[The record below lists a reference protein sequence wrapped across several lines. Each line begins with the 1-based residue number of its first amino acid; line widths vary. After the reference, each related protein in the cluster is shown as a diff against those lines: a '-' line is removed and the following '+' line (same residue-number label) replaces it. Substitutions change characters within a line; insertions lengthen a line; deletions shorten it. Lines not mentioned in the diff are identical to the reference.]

1 MCYIISVQKLLHL
14 FCNNALTVLALTLH
28 FLTRTGNRAIKER
41 EAHVGAAGAMGGN
54 EGCFR
59 RAALSALVQPFCWT
73 PSSGS
78 DGSRPEERGRV
89 LSLSE
94 ECCL

>member
-1 MCYIISVQKLLHL
+1 ML
-14 FCNNALTVLALTLH
+14 
-28 FLTRTGNRAIKER
+28 TGNRAVEER
-41 EAHVGAAGAMGGN
+41 KAHMGAAGAMGGD

-59 RAALSALVQPFCWT
+59 WPALSALVQPFCWT
-73 PSSGS
+73 PAPAPA
-78 DGSRPEERGRV
+78 DGSCPEGRGRV